1 MKINGMKI
9 NGRNLYEP
17 VDHQFT
23 KRPLFSLISFE
34 ESLYHFNLR
43 SFSGHEEL

>member
-1 MKINGMKI
+1 MKI

-17 VDHQFT
+17 VNHQFT
-23 KRPLFSLISFE
+23 KWPIFSFISFE

-43 SFSGHEEL
+43 SFLGHGEL